1 MKEDK
6 KDLNE
11 LDNQK
16 LMDELDGLDDDE
28 NSKKAQVRGKLK
40 KNKENIII
48 AIILIVVVGIVLYY
62 YNYKGD
68 SEYSDEDYESYEDYI
83 DINENVYDYEV
94 QEQIRKSN
102 FETQKQNIQIVKQSI
117 SINNELIL
125 NMTNQ
130 NNEDIT
136 DILVYVVYYDESN
149 KIIDIKKQYIDYFK
163 ANSSRFLKFEELPK
177 NQVRY
182 ETFITKEDFY
192 DESYKDYYLNDY
204 ISIANELKNGEI
216 NITLK
221 NNYTEEINCVGF
233 SIVYYDLQDNILDV
247 KETYIYDIKSGDE
260 ERIIDSG
267 IWNDEKNELVSYA
280 RYEVILNEAY
290 SY

>member
-68 SEYSDEDYESYEDYI
+68 SEYSDEYYEDYI
-83 DINENVYDYEV
+83 DINKDVYDYEV
-94 QEQIRKSN
+94 QEQMRKSN

-136 DILVYVVYYDESN
+136 DILVYVVYYNESN

>member
-48 AIILIVVVGIVLYY
+48 VIILIVVVGIVLYY
-62 YNYKGD
+62 YNYKDD
-68 SEYSDEDYESYEDYI
+68 SEYSDEYYEDYR
-83 DINENVYDYEV
+83 DINEDVYDYEV

-136 DILVYVVYYDESN
+136 NILVYVVYYDESN

-182 ETFITKEDFY
+182 EIFITKEDFY
-192 DESYKDYYLNDY
+192 DESYKGYYLNDY
-204 ISIANELKNGEI
+204 ISVANELKNGEI

>member
-68 SEYSDEDYESYEDYI
+68 SEYSDEYYEDYI
-83 DINENVYDYEV
+83 DINEDVYDYEV
-94 QEQIRKSN
+94 QEQMRKSN

>member
-68 SEYSDEDYESYEDYI
+68 SEYSDEYYEDYI
-83 DINENVYDYEV
+83 DINKDVYDYEV
-94 QEQIRKSN
+94 QEQMRKSN

-130 NNEDIT
+130 NNEDMT

>member
-68 SEYSDEDYESYEDYI
+68 SEYSDEYYEDYI
-83 DINENVYDYEV
+83 DINDDVYDYEV
-94 QEQIRKSN
+94 QEQMRKSN

-136 DILVYVVYYDESN
+136 NILVYVVYYDESN

>member
-62 YNYKGD
+62 YNYKSD
-68 SEYSDEDYESYEDYI
+68 SEYSDEYYEDYR
-83 DINENVYDYEV
+83 DINEDVYDYEV

-136 DILVYVVYYDESN
+136 NILVYVVYYDESN

>member
-1 MKEDK
+1 MHEIKTK
-6 KDLNE
+6 LSKD
-11 LDNQK
+11 
-16 LMDELDGLDDDE
+16 G
-28 NSKKAQVRGKLK
+28 V
-40 KNKENIII
+40 
-48 AIILIVVVGIVLYY
+48 
-62 YNYKGD
+62 
-68 SEYSDEDYESYEDYI
+68 
-83 DINENVYDYEV
+83 
-94 QEQIRKSN
+94 
-102 FETQKQNIQIVKQSI
+102 I

-247 KETYIYDIKSGDE
+247 KETYIYDIKSGHE

-267 IWNDEKNELVSYA
+267 IWNDEKNELVNYA

>member
-62 YNYKGD
+62 YNYKSD
-68 SEYSDEDYESYEDYI
+68 SEYSDEYYEDYI
-83 DINENVYDYEV
+83 DINEDVYDYEV
-94 QEQIRKSN
+94 QEQMRKSN

-163 ANSSRFLKFEELPK
+163 ANSSRFLKCFLGFVYINFSLFLYTIPSTSSILP
-177 NQVRY
+177 
-182 ETFITKEDFY
+182 
-192 DESYKDYYLNDY
+192 L
-204 ISIANELKNGEI
+204 
-216 NITLK
+216 
-221 NNYTEEINCVGF
+221 F
-233 SIVYYDLQDNILDV
+233 SRHLR
-247 KETYIYDIKSGDE
+247 S
-260 ERIIDSG
+260 S
-267 IWNDEKNELVSYA
+267 
-280 RYEVILNEAY
+280 
-290 SY
+290 

>member
-62 YNYKGD
+62 YNYKSD
-68 SEYSDEDYESYEDYI
+68 SEYSDEYYEDYR
-83 DINENVYDYEV
+83 DINEDVYDYEV

-130 NNEDIT
+130 NSENIT
-136 DILVYVVYYDESN
+136 DVLVYVVYYDESN

>member
-48 AIILIVVVGIVLYY
+48 AIILIAVVGIVLYY
-62 YNYKGD
+62 YNYKDD
-68 SEYSDEDYESYEDYI
+68 SEYSDEYYEDYR
-83 DINENVYDYEV
+83 DINEDVYDYEV

-136 DILVYVVYYDESN
+136 NILVYVVYYDESN

-204 ISIANELKNGEI
+204 ISVANELKNGEI

>member
-62 YNYKGD
+62 YNYKDD
-68 SEYSDEDYESYEDYI
+68 SEYSDEYYEDYR
-83 DINENVYDYEV
+83 DINEDVYDYEV

-130 NNEDIT
+130 NSENIT
-136 DILVYVVYYDESN
+136 NILVYVVYYDESN

-267 IWNDEKNELVSYA
+267 IWNDEQNELVNYA

>member
-62 YNYKGD
+62 YNYKDD
-68 SEYSDEDYESYEDYI
+68 SEYSDEYYEDYR
-83 DINENVYDYEV
+83 DINEDVYDYEV

-136 DILVYVVYYDESN
+136 NILVYVVYYDESN

>member
-68 SEYSDEDYESYEDYI
+68 SEYSDEYYEDYI
-83 DINENVYDYEV
+83 DINKDVYDYEV
-94 QEQIRKSN
+94 QEQMRKSN

>member
-62 YNYKGD
+62 YNYKSD
-68 SEYSDEDYESYEDYI
+68 SEYSDEYYEDYR
-83 DINENVYDYEV
+83 DINEDVYDYEV

-136 DILVYVVYYDESN
+136 NILVYVVYYDESN

-204 ISIANELKNGEI
+204 ISVANELKNGEI

-267 IWNDEKNELVSYA
+267 IWNDEKNELVNYA

>member
-62 YNYKGD
+62 YNYKDD
-68 SEYSDEDYESYEDYI
+68 SEYSDEYYEDYR
-83 DINENVYDYEV
+83 DINEDVYDYEV

-136 DILVYVVYYDESN
+136 NILVYVVYYDESN

-204 ISIANELKNGEI
+204 ISVANELKNGEI

>member
-62 YNYKGD
+62 YNYKDD
-68 SEYSDEDYESYEDYI
+68 SEYSDEYYEDYR
-83 DINENVYDYEV
+83 DINEDVYDYEV

-136 DILVYVVYYDESN
+136 NILVYVVYYDESN

-204 ISIANELKNGEI
+204 ISVANELKNGEI

-267 IWNDEKNELVSYA
+267 I
-280 RYEVILNEAY
+280 
-290 SY
+290 

>member
-62 YNYKGD
+62 YNYKSD
-68 SEYSDEDYESYEDYI
+68 SEYSDEYYEDYR
-83 DINENVYDYEV
+83 DINEDVYDYEV

-136 DILVYVVYYDESN
+136 NILVYVVYYDESN

-204 ISIANELKNGEI
+204 ISVANELKNGEI

>member
-62 YNYKGD
+62 YNYKDD
-68 SEYSDEDYESYEDYI
+68 SEYSDEYYEDYR
-83 DINENVYDYEV
+83 DINEDVYDYEV

-136 DILVYVVYYDESN
+136 NILVYVVYYDESN

-267 IWNDEKNELVSYA
+267 IWNDEKNELVSYS

>member
-62 YNYKGD
+62 YNYKDD
-68 SEYSDEDYESYEDYI
+68 SEYSDEYYEDYR
-83 DINENVYDYEV
+83 DINEDVYDYEV

-136 DILVYVVYYDESN
+136 NILVYVVYYDESN

-267 IWNDEKNELVSYA
+267 IWNDEKNELVNYA